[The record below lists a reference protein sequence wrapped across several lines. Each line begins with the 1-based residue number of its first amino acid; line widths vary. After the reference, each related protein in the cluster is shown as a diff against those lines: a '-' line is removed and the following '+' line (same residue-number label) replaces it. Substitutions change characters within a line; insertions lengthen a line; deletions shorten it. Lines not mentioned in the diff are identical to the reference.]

1 MFEEKNTKILKR
13 SKIISQQPRTFENL
27 NIVDKTSF
35 TIEYPKTS
43 RKLSQT
49 IKQSKRVSQIG
60 SGKSSNS
67 PSSNKTKKKSRIFF
81 DQKNVKI
88 TKQSHALKGYA
99 SFDNNEILI
108 ILALNYNLKVLNLQ
122 KNKNK
127 LIDLASNLRGFK
139 LVTTLVLEFKKI
151 QSDDKNTM

>member
-1 MFEEKNTKILKR
+1 MFEEKNTKLLKR
-13 SKIISQQPRTFENL
+13 SKIISQQPRTFENP
-27 NIVDKTSF
+27 NIVDKKSF
-35 TIEYPKTS
+35 TIEHPKTS

-49 IKQSKRVSQIG
+49 IKQSKRVSQVG

-67 PSSNKTKKKSRIFF
+67 PSYNKTKKKSRIFF

-108 ILALNYNLKVLNLQ
+108 ILALNYNLKALNLQ
-122 KNKNK
+122 KSKNK